1 MAAMTAWRTKG
12 AGGSWRTA
20 LWVGAAALLAVAAC
34 GEPAATAPP
43 QTIVACAAD
52 GTCPGGAPCKAG
64 LCQPPG
70 TAAVDAAA
78 GTGDGGATAGGS
90 GSGDG
95 TGGAGDGKPAQDTGA
110 QDAAA
115 GPDAPVGAC
124 DPNLSGGP
132 TPRGDVG
139 GGFAAGRLAVLF
151 GDDGPP
157 IQCQAN
163 PKATTDAWLLDP
175 CVGWKKLTG
184 AAPPPRARSASATDA
199 AGGHVYVY
207 GGRYRSAASSQ
218 TACSG
223 TAGCPVSET
232 CTGGKCQVGTKYTV
246 YGDLWRLDVKAEAW
260 TLLDEGKAPA
270 PQPRSNTTL
279 ARHPQDGALWVMGG
293 NLSGDGLAFAPM
305 NDTWRYDVPSGVW
318 QKQDTKGPLPAARLF
333 HSSTIT
339 ADGSALIVVGGGGV
353 GAFQG
358 PFYRDAWRL
367 DLASL
372 TWSKLPAPAPQPMA
386 RIKAGLLAI
395 PGQKKLLY
403 FAGHDDGAVGN
414 RNDLWWLD
422 PVTGAWEVAR
432 IGDLGAGN
440 DPDVPL
446 KNPKAFCDF
455 PPDFTDV
462 DLDSPERREAFLFD
476 WDPKGQRAWLFG
488 GKSDCGTLRDVWTL
502 DPLKV
507 QWTAVDDTTQG
518 WSCVRYLK
526 PCQTL
531 CN

>member
-1 MAAMTAWRTKG
+1 MVTKTALATRRSDERFDKWAAWAAAAACSAVFALAGCAQPDAAG
-12 AGGSWRTA
+12 AGKADTSAETSNPGGGGDATRGKDVA
-20 LWVGAAALLAVAAC
+20 GGAVA
-34 GEPAATAPP
+34 ET
-43 QTIVACAAD
+43 
-52 GTCPGGAPCKAG
+52 
-64 LCQPPG
+64 
-70 TAAVDAAA
+70 
-78 GTGDGGATAGGS
+78 
-90 GSGDG
+90 
-95 TGGAGDGKPAQDTGA
+95 TGGP
-110 QDAAA
+110 
-115 GPDAPVGAC
+115 C
-124 DPNLSGGP
+124 DPNLAGGP
-132 TPRGDVG
+132 SPRGDVG

-157 IQCQAN
+157 LQCQSN
-163 PKATTDAWLLDP
+163 PKATTDGWLLDP
-175 CVGWKKLTG
+175 CVGWKKLVG
-184 AAPPPRARSASATDA
+184 DGPPPRARSASATDA
-199 AGGHVYVY
+199 VAGHVYVY
-207 GGRYRSAASSQ
+207 GGRYRSAASSG
-218 TACSG
+218 TLCTG

-232 CTGGKCQVGTKYTV
+232 CSGSKCQVGTKYTV
-246 YGDLWRLDVKAEAW
+246 YGDLWRLDVKAETW

-270 PQPRSNTTL
+270 PQPRSNTVL
-279 ARHPQDGALWVMGG
+279 ARHPQDSALWVMGG

-305 NDTWRYDVPSGVW
+305 NDTWRYDVPTGVW
-318 QKQDTKGPLPAARLF
+318 AKQETKGPVPAARLF
-333 HSSTIT
+333 HSGVIT
-339 ADGSALIVVGGGGV
+339 ADGTALIVVGGGGV

-367 DLASL
+367 DLANL
-372 TWSKLPAPAPQPMA
+372 TWSKLLAPAQQPMA
-386 RIKAGLLAI
+386 RIKAGLLAV
-395 PGQKKLLY
+395 PGQKRLLY

-422 PVTGAWEVAR
+422 PVTGAWDVAR

-446 KNPKAFCDF
+446 KKANAFCDF

-476 WDPKGQRAWLFG
+476 WDPKAQRAWLFG

-507 QWTAVDDTTQG
+507 QWTAIDDSTKG